1 MALALQKNDRK
12 ASWLILS
19 FSVFI
24 FLAVTALERVTLNVN
39 LGFNPHLFA
48 LVNAVINTLVA
59 ILLLTGL
66 FMARTRRLTI
76 HRNIMLTAMLLSVVF
91 LISYI
96 LHHLFAGS
104 TLYGDLDRN
113 GTVDAAEKTAAGAMR
128 YVYFFLLGTH
138 ILLAGVSLPFIL
150 FTAYRALIGE
160 NERHRKIAK
169 ITWPLWF
176 YVAVTGPVVYIM
188 ISAYY

>member
-1 MALALQKNDRK
+1 
-12 ASWLILS
+12 
-19 FSVFI
+19 
-24 FLAVTALERVTLNVN
+24 
-39 LGFNPHLFA
+39 
-48 LVNAVINTLVA
+48 
-59 ILLLTGL
+59 
-66 FMARTRRLTI
+66 
-76 HRNIMLTAMLLSVVF
+76 MLLSVVF
-91 LISYI
+91 LVSYI

-104 TLYGDLDRN
+104 TLYGDMDRN
-113 GTVDAAEKTAAGAMR
+113 GTVDAAEKTAAGTMR

-176 YVAVTGPVVYIM
+176 YVAVTGPVVYLM